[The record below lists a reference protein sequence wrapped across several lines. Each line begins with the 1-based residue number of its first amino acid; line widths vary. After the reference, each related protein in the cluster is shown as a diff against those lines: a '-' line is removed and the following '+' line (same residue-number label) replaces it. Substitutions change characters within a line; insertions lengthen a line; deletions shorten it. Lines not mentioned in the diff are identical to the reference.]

1 MIIFF
6 LCLILSF
13 VCFLLG
19 TFYAQFII
27 RINLDG
33 CIKAFSAS
41 ESRDN
46 QIATVV
52 LRETYKLLF
61 KEESKY

>member
-1 MIIFF
+1 MIMFF

-13 VCFLLG
+13 VCFILG
-19 TFYAQFII
+19 VLYTQIVI
-27 RINLDG
+27 RKNLDT
-33 CIKAFSAS
+33 CINIFSNG

-46 QIATVV
+46 QVATVV